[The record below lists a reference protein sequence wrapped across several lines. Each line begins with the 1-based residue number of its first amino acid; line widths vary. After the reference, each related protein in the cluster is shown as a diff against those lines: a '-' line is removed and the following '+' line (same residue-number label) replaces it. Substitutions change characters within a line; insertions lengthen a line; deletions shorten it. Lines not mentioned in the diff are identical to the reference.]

1 MPCAVCSVRQN
12 CSTSALHLV
21 AETGDMREL
30 LEGTLNSLAIEFERK
45 GEIYSIASRGEQ
57 ARIVGLLRQMLSGP
71 ERSAVSICEFR
82 GEAFPVLRDLDQW
95 WRIHETSWFEEALAG
110 NQFETWFQPIVDT
123 TSREVMA
130 HECLIRLHA
139 KRLYGGGEIV
149 QAAQIRNQVHAFDSH
164 ARRLAILSA
173 TKQNP
178 RGRFFVNFMPSSIY
192 NPEFCMRSTMDA
204 LVETGM
210 SRENIVFEVVES
222 DMVRDTAHLRK
233 ICDYYRSH
241 GFGFALDDV
250 GTGSNS
256 LQMVCELRPDFI
268 KLDKSLVQNV
278 EKPMYGATVRKLVEL
293 ADQFSVRV
301 IAEGVES
308 IHTMENLWLLG
319 VQNMQG
325 YLFGRPERNIA
336 SAESGLLRLARALS
350 PQEMLDTIAR
360 QPGAK
365 PGVTK
370 PVSISCRPGSTTHA
384 RKQES
389 PVPSLA
395 GR

>member
-1 MPCAVCSVRQN
+1 
-12 CSTSALHLV
+12 
-21 AETGDMREL
+21 MREL
-30 LEGTLNSLAIEFERK
+30 LEGTLNSLGIEFERK
-45 GEIYSIASRGEQ
+45 GEIHWIASRGEQ

-71 ERSAVSICEFR
+71 ERSAVSVCEFR
-82 GEAFPVLRDLDQW
+82 GEGLPILRDLDQW
-95 WRIHETSWFEEALAG
+95 WRTYETNWFQEALVE
-110 NQFETWFQPIVDT
+110 NKFETWFQPIVNT
-123 TSREVMA
+123 TTREVMA
-130 HECLIRLHA
+130 HECLIRLQT
-139 KRLYGGGEIV
+139 KRLYSGGEIV

-173 TKQNP
+173 AKQN
-178 RGRFFVNFMPSSIY
+178 RHGRFFVNFMPSSIY
-192 NPEFCMRSTMDA
+192 NPEFCMRSTMEA
-204 LVETGM
+204 LAETGM

-222 DMVRDTAHLRK
+222 DLVRDSAHLRK

-250 GTGSNS
+250 GTGANS
-256 LQMVCELRPDFI
+256 LQMVCELRPEFI

-278 EKPMYGATVRKLVEL
+278 ERPMYGATVRKLVEL

-301 IAEGVES
+301 IAEGVEN

-325 YLFGRPERNIA
+325 YLFGRPERNI
-336 SAESGLLRLARALS
+336 SSGESGLLRLARALT
-350 PQEMLDTIAR
+350 PQEMLDDMATKTSA
-360 QPGAK
+360 
-365 PGVTK
+365 TK